1 MEKIVCSHIPIAI
14 CFAQRPGRRAS
25 TVFDRTRMRRARRT
39 EGLRRLAQEA
49 ALFADDLILPL
60 FAVAGTRREEPVDLM
75 PGVRRQSPDLLEARV
90 SGARVPAVLLFG
102 VPDDGEKDEIGSAAY
117 AGDGLVPAAIRAIK
131 AARPDLVVITD
142 VCLCSY
148 TTHGHCGPVTEA
160 GEVDNDRAVDA
171 LARTAEAHAAA
182 GADVVAPS
190 AMMDG
195 QVQAIRERLDG
206 AGLPNTAIMSY
217 AAKFASS
224 FYGPFREAAH
234 ASPGFGDRRGYQLP
248 PPNRREAVRD
258 ALLDEQ
264 EGADWLMVKPA
275 IPYLDVL
282 AELRS
287 ASRLPIAAYHVSG
300 EYAMLKAAAAAG
312 AIDERRAALEAML
325 CIRRAGADAIIT
337 YYAEA
342 LCGWLAER

>member
-1 MEKIVCSHIPIAI
+1 M
-14 CFAQRPGRRAS
+14 
-25 TVFDRTRMRRARRT
+25 FDRTRMRRLRRT
-39 EGLRRLAQEA
+39 EGLRRLARETT
-49 ALFADDLILPL
+49 LSADDLILPL
-60 FAVAGTRREEPVDLM
+60 FAVAGERREEPVNLM
-75 PGVRRQSPDLLEARV
+75 PGVRRQSADLLAERV
-90 SGARVPAVLLFG
+90 AGTEVPAVLLFG
-102 VPDDGEKDEIGSAAY
+102 VPGDDEKDDEGSAAW
-117 AGDGLVPAAIRAIK
+117 AADGLVPAAIRAIK
-131 AARPDLVVITD
+131 SARPDLVVITD

-148 TTHGHCGPVTEA
+148 TSHGHCGPLTDA
-160 GEVDNDRAVDA
+160 GEVDNDRAIDA
-171 LARTAEAHAAA
+171 LARSAEAHATA

-206 AGLPNTAIMSY
+206 TGLTDTAIMSY

-248 PPNRREAVRD
+248 PANRREAVRD

-264 EGADWLMVKPA
+264 ECADWLMVKPA

-287 ASRLPIAAYHVSG
+287 ASRLPLAAYHVSG
-300 EYAMLKAAAAAG
+300 EYAMLKAAAAAD

-337 YYAEA
+337 YYAEEV
-342 LCGWLAER
+342 CSWLSGERTL